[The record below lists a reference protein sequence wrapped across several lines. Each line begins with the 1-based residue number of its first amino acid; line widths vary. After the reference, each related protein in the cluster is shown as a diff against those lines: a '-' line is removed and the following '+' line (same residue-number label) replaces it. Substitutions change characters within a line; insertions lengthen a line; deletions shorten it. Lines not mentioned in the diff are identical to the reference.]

1 MLFIPALIEETKMKI
16 INLFS
21 EFSKGEVMDIINDND
36 RVNAGVRF
44 NDKYG
49 AKPYMHITE
58 KDGRLKI
65 KCEMIGRPTKDN
77 GFLAG
82 TVFRGKIKEE
92 GSGTRI
98 KGIITTSA
106 IYHAIML
113 ILFVFLFV
121 TMIIK
126 SSYNL
131 IPMLVLVIA
140 FEIMFFKDEFKK
152 QGYIERYLIRA
163 LKRLK

>member
-1 MLFIPALIEETKMKI
+1 MKI

-21 EFSKGEVMDIINDND
+21 KFGKDKVLDIIKDND

-58 KDGRLKI
+58 KNGRLKI

-92 GSGTRI
+92 GRGTRI
-98 KGIITTSA
+98 KGIIATSV
-106 IYHAIML
+106 IYHTIILALSIFL
-113 ILFVFLFV
+113 IAM
-121 TMIIK
+121 MIIK

-131 IPMLVLVIA
+131 IPTLVFVVA
-140 FEIMFFKDEFKK
+140 FEFIFFKDEFKK
-152 QGYIERYLIRA
+152 QGYIERYLMRA
-163 LKRLK
+163 LKRLNK